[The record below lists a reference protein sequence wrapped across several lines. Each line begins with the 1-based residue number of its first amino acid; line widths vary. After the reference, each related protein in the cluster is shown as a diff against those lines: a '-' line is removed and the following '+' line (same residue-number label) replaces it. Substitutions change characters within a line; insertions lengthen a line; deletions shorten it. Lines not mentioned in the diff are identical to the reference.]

1 MRMIFGFLYGPS
13 GAGRSLRSP
22 GSPQWWRPAVAG
34 LVVALLLALSFSPVL
49 AVEPS
54 EVLDDPVLEVRARE
68 ISKGLRCVVCQNQSI
83 DDSNADLA
91 RDMRVLVRERLLAG
105 DSNDQV
111 TDYMVSRYGD
121 FVLLNPPFKVA
132 TYALWFGPLLIIGL
146 GLFVVVVFYRRRSST
161 SVAETTPAALSNEES
176 RRLEDLMKDET

>member
-1 MRMIFGFLYGPS
+1 MRYIF
-13 GAGRSLRSP
+13 
-22 GSPQWWRPAVAG
+22 
-34 LVVALLLALSFSPVL
+34 ALLLTLSFSPAM

-54 EVLDDPVLEVRARE
+54 EVLDDPVLEERARE

-91 RDMRVLVRERLLAG
+91 RAMRVLVRERLLSG

-111 TDYMVSRYGD
+111 TGYMVSRYGD

-132 TYALWFGPLLIIGL
+132 TYALWFGPLLIISFGL
-146 GLFVVVVFYRRRSST
+146 LAVFAFYRRCDSSG
-161 SVAETTPAALSNEES
+161 VVEATPVALSDEES
-176 RRLEDLMKDET
+176 RRLKALMTDES